1 MRGRILA
8 VLPDHPWP
16 ADMGSRVRN
25 LRILETL
32 AERFDLT
39 IVTLVHD
46 PARLQDPGPVSGLG
60 RWIGR
65 LASHRGS
72 RLAWGRWHAEAT
84 WAGWLEGLH
93 RETFFQSL
101 PTLAL
106 TVERLVSA
114 ERFDLVHA
122 AYWYG
127 LRRFRAFPHPPV
139 WVVDTH
145 DVQFER
151 HARLL
156 GRPSDRERR
165 SELAQLMRYDRIVA
179 ITERDRGTFQE
190 ALPVGHPP
198 IEVIGMGLDLSDWR
212 PDAVAPLLPPA
223 PRVVYYGNLA
233 TTANQEGLVHLLRDL
248 WPGLRTRVPE
258 TELLVIGPGVPETLR
273 RQAEESGARVTGFVP
288 DPRPW
293 LVCASLLLLP
303 LREGSGQRGRAVE
316 AIALGVPAVG
326 YPGAL
331 AGLEFDADVGIILAD
346 DPASFVEV
354 AAGLLRDGARRN
366 RIAAAGRARV
376 ETSYSLAATY
386 GRFVDLYTGL
396 IGAGVT
402 SND

>member
-32 AERFDLT
+32 ADRFELT
-39 IVTLVHD
+39 ILTLVHD
-46 PARLQDPGPVSGLG
+46 PVRLQDPGPVSGLG
-60 RWIGR
+60 RWIGL
-65 LASHRGS
+65 LASHRGG
-72 RLAWGRWHAEAT
+72 RLAWARWHAEAT
-84 WAGWLEGLH
+84 LAGWREGLH

-101 PTLAL
+101 PTLAR

-127 LRRFRAFPHPPV
+127 LRRLPAFRHPPA

-179 ITERDRGTFQE
+179 ITERDRGTFRE

-198 IEVIGMGLDLSDWR
+198 IEVIGMGLDLSVWH
-212 PDAVAPLLPPA
+212 PDAATPLLPPA

-233 TTANQEGLVHLLRDL
+233 TTANQEGLVDLLRDL
-248 WPGLRTRVPE
+248 WPGLRERVPE
-258 TELLVIGPGVPETLR
+258 TELLVIGPGLPEPLR
-273 RQAEESGARVTGFVP
+273 RQAEENGAYVTGFVP

-293 LVCASLLLLP
+293 LLSASLLLLP
-303 LREGSGQRGRAVE
+303 FREGSGQRGRAVE
-316 AIALGVPAVG
+316 AIALGVPVVG

-331 AGLEFDADVGIILAD
+331 AGLEFAPDEGMITVD
-346 DPASFVEV
+346 DSASFVDV
-354 AAGLLRDGARRN
+354 AAGLLRDGARRAV
-366 RIAAAGRARV
+366 IAAAGRTRV

-386 GRFVDLYTGL
+386 GRFVELYARL
-396 IGAGVT
+396 IDARVT
-402 SND
+402 TND